1 MSDENSSETDKERVD
16 RELIELLNGLR
27 VLLPGVQVLFAFLL
41 SVPFANGFTSTTD
54 FQRDL
59 FFVTLI
65 TAAAAT
71 VLLAAPAAQH
81 RMLFRSGAKEKLLK
95 RANAYAVAGSL
106 ALGAAACSGVLL
118 ITDFVFDR
126 WLAFVTAA
134 LVAVMTGW
142 AWFVQPLRH
151 RARHE

>member
-1 MSDENSSETDKERVD
+1 MSDQNSSETEKERAD

-41 SVPFANGFTSTTD
+41 SVPFASGFPSTTD

-59 FFVTLI
+59 FFVTLV
-65 TAAAAT
+65 AAAIAT

-81 RMLFRSGAKEKLLK
+81 RMLFRSGAKDKLLK
-95 RANAYAVAGSL
+95 RSNGYAVAGSL
-106 ALGAAACSGVLL
+106 ALGTAVSTGVLL
-118 ITDFVFDR
+118 ITDVVFDR

-134 LVAVMTGW
+134 VVAAVTGW
-142 AWFVQPLRH
+142 AWFLQPLRH
-151 RARHE
+151 RIGDD

>member
-41 SVPFANGFTSTTD
+41 SVPFANGFPTTTD

-59 FFVTLI
+59 FYVTLV
-65 TAAAAT
+65 AAALAT
-71 VLLAAPAAQH
+71 ALLAAPAAQH

-95 RANAYAVAGSL
+95 RANAYAVGGSL
-106 ALGAAACSGVLL
+106 CLGAAVSTGVLL
-118 ITDFVFDR
+118 ITDVVFDR
-126 WLAFVTAA
+126 WLAFLTAA
-134 LVAVMTGW
+134 LVAAVTGW
-142 AWFVQPLRH
+142 AWFLQPLRH
-151 RARHE
+151 RALDD